1 MPVVVV
7 AREQPWQSTGVYTVL
22 LLAGGQQPA
31 WVEIKVVQSLDEL
44 EAVAEMANSQVT
56 DEARKRRMLT
66 VLLSVFLA
74 CKCCA
79 FSSLSWTSDRK

>member
-31 WVEIKVVQSLDEL
+31 WVEMKVVQSLDEL
-44 EAVAEMANSQVT
+44 EAVAEMANSQAAV
-56 DEARKRRMLT
+56 ARKRRMLT
-66 VLLSVFLA
+66 KLLLVILA

>member
-1 MPVVVV
+1 M
-7 AREQPWQSTGVYTVL
+7 
-22 LLAGGQQPA
+22 
-31 WVEIKVVQSLDEL
+31 KVVQSLDEL

-66 VLLSVFLA
+66 VLLLVFLA

-79 FSSLSWTSDRK
+79 FSILSWTSDRK